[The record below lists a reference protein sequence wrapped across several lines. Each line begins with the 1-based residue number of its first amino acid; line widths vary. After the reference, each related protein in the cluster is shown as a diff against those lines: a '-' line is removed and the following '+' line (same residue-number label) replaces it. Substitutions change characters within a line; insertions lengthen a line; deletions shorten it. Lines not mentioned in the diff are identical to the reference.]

1 MATDRGPEA
10 GTQPHLDGGYNVV
23 MPPEKYIPLSVSDI
37 LDAFRGNVR
46 HEERSAFLQVCQL
59 IEGCA
64 TTEFASLRRRVK
76 KNYRFFSAAA
86 LHRDVPTRK
95 GRGSASLHPRRLCVP
110 FGLQRSVRHPSFE
123 SCFGLKIIFLCTSVM
138 NSR

>member
-1 MATDRGPEA
+1 MATDRGSEA
-10 GTQPHLDGGYNVV
+10 GAEPHLVEGYKVV

-37 LDAFRGNVR
+37 MDAFRGNIR
-46 HEERSAFLQVCQL
+46 HEERSVFLQICQL

-86 LHRDVPTRK
+86 MHRDVPTRK
-95 GRGSASLHPRRLCVP
+95 GRGSASLHPLRLGYP
-110 FGLQRSVRHPSFE
+110 FGLQPRGRQLSLE
-123 SCFGLKIIFLCTSVM
+123 SRWSLKIPFFMLL
-138 NSR
+138 